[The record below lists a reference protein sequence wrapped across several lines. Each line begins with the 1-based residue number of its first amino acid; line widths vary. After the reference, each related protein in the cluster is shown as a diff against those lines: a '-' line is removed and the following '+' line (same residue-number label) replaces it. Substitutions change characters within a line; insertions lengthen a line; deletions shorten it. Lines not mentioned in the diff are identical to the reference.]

1 MNSRMKNLHELI
13 RYGNT
18 LTVTIPNSLFK
29 SPNFKEQQKAL
40 ENLKQDSELEIT
52 ETQHTKLKLNPST
65 TRTITIKVKQ
75 PKRGLTPLEKHHRF
89 RFKNKPV
96 KKPRY
101 NWGARTYLRIKDP
114 ETMKRI
120 KKNMMIRTG
129 KGQMIF

>member
-1 MNSRMKNLHELI
+1 MSPRMENIHQLT
-13 RYGNT
+13 RYGT
-18 LTVTIPNSLFK
+18 ELTVKIPTTVLRH
-29 SPNFKEQQKAL
+29 PDFKEQQKAL

-52 ETQHTKLKLNPST
+52 ETQHTKLKLKPST

-120 KKNMMIRTG
+120 KTNMMIRTG